1 MSSNREIETPH
12 TLASLQRPID
22 STNGRTLA
30 AAVYSLSGSKKRK
43 RSEIA
48 VGTDGEGI
56 SIYSIQAPE
65 LVASYALPP
74 QTYFT
79 TPPCSVYRKGSKTRP
94 AQRFTYASIVQS
106 TSGVKPQV
114 VCFAEEVQKN
124 STHNPEKYSFVVP
137 KKTSKI
143 VSIDII
149 PLNGARDSNKTSH
162 DVVAILEDG
171 EINCIS
177 ADLTTARWTAD
188 LPILTSS
195 RKAVQD
201 SNGFF
206 IEYASLTNGSAVR
219 RGLLKGRED
228 VVATLDP
235 LTERKSD
242 LLEATPILCI
252 IAQPRQPKLAAKD
265 ARDLH
270 IFSLLPRSSDII
282 THHRP
287 HVQHL
292 LTWAL
297 PQPTQDIPQSHLKSL
312 YSLHAIS
319 GTLHQLLGGAI
330 ISYDLSGTVPRISS
344 ELKPSKGHL
353 QSFVRISPTLIF
365 GISTIS
371 CGLFDTKYNSI
382 QSMVPLMSDTSTS
395 PESKKRKYSSSAEKS
410 ESSFK
415 RLDMLTFFS
424 DIGLAVGLSNHELV
438 GIQIGVNTRL
448 RRSGNARESLLI
460 DSIGKGIRS
469 KRVNPEQKGDGSLP
483 MPISRSIINP
493 IYEVDQ
499 KWSEQTVH
507 LDKYVKN
514 NDVLNFEKLFAVEIG
529 VSLDAKEIK
538 ERKHPQKTPSMTLH
552 KLVNGSEGEKLTNGF
567 GKEEIKTTL
576 ENGDGEIAEESYDEI
591 PLPEWQ
597 LPEVVSDSIR
607 LSHRHKALYALSK
620 IFTWTESAS
629 GTRTIDS
636 VGGEKSSIAV
646 IFFPPNVFQW
656 LLVTGY
662 VTNALIERALRDTS
676 SHNVNQT
683 MSVSNGDI
691 VTAIVNFDP
700 EMRILHAVLNQSSFF
715 PVSEIAQA
723 IKLLIR
729 SLDNGPQPK
738 TTMLLTNSTPPT
750 DDENVEH
757 IESEIE
763 AASQDLDLA
772 LSTLHDGLIIRSQ
785 TLRPA
790 LTRLHSFPAPLIT
803 STLRASLNHHEI
815 IFLIHLLRL
824 ELKDGGW
831 ASRYFFDSGRSTPDA
846 SAGDPSDR
854 AIVIIA
860 SLLSCALDAV
870 GTAGWLTAANNVDSV
885 DSTEDVLHSLLL
897 ETSAALEGIWEA
909 GFMKGLLSDFLRYSR
924 KSTEGKQKP
933 DNRKMRAQGKP
944 ELVHSW
950 QTKDVA
956 QTVEQS
962 MLPLG
967 VSELMGIEHKKV
979 GIGGEIK
986 KRSAR
991 EMGMMISKRVP
1002 KYSLERIVI

>member
-1 MSSNREIETPH
+1 M
-12 TLASLQRPID
+12 
-22 STNGRTLA
+22 
-30 AAVYSLSGSKKRK
+30 
-43 RSEIA
+43 
-48 VGTDGEGI
+48 
-56 SIYSIQAPE
+56 
-65 LVASYALPP
+65 
-74 QTYFT
+74 
-79 TPPCSVYRKGSKTRP
+79 
-94 AQRFTYASIVQS
+94 
-106 TSGVKPQV
+106 
-114 VCFAEEVQKN
+114 
-124 STHNPEKYSFVVP
+124 
-137 KKTSKI
+137 
-143 VSIDII
+143 SIDII
-149 PLNGARDSNKTSH
+149 PLSSARDSDKHSH
-162 DVVAILEDG
+162 DVVTILEDG

-188 LPILTSS
+188 LPTLASS
-195 RKAVQD
+195 RKVVQD
-201 SNGFF
+201 SEGLF

-235 LTERKSD
+235 STEKKSD
-242 LLEATPILCI
+242 LLEVTPILCI
-252 IAQPRQPKLAAKD
+252 IAQPRQPKLVAKD

-270 IFSLLPRSSDII
+270 IFSLLPRSSNTI

-297 PQPTQDIPQSHLKSL
+297 PQPTRDITQSHLKSL

-344 ELKPSKGHL
+344 ELKPSKDHL

-365 GISTIS
+365 GISAAS

-382 QSMVPLMSDTSTS
+382 QSMVPLMSDTSTL
-395 PESKKRKYSSSAEKS
+395 PESKKRKYSHSAEKS

-415 RLDMLTFFS
+415 HLDMLTFFS

-448 RRSGNARESLLI
+448 RKSGNARETLLI

-493 IYEVDQ
+493 IYKVDQ
-499 KWSEQTVH
+499 KWLEQTVH
-507 LDKYVKN
+507 LDEYVKN
-514 NDVLNFEKLFAVEIG
+514 NEVLNFEKLFAVEIG
-529 VSLDAKEIK
+529 VSLDAKDIK
-538 ERKHPQKTPSMTLH
+538 EHKHPRKTPSMASH
-552 KLVNGSEGEKLTNGF
+552 KFVNGSEGENITNGF
-567 GKEEIKTTL
+567 GKEEVKTTL
-576 ENGDGEIAEESYDEI
+576 ENGDGEIAEESSDEI

-597 LPEVVSDSIR
+597 LPKVVPNSIH

-620 IFTWTESAS
+620 IFTWTESANR
-629 GTRTIDS
+629 TRTIDS
-636 VGGEKSSIAV
+636 VGVEKSSIAI

-656 LLVTGY
+656 LLLTGY
-662 VTNALIERALRDTS
+662 VTNALIERALRDKS

-729 SLDNGPQPK
+729 SLDSSLQPK
-738 TTMLLTNSTPPT
+738 ATMLLTNTPPT

-790 LTRLHSFPAPLIT
+790 LTRLHSFPTPLII
-803 STLRASLNHHEI
+803 STLRTSLNHHEI

-831 ASRYFFDSGRSTPDA
+831 ASRYFFDSDRLTPDA

-854 AIVIIA
+854 AIAIIA

-870 GTAGWLTAANNVDSV
+870 GTVGWLTAANSMASV

-933 DNRKMRAQGKP
+933 DNRKLRAQGKP

-979 GIGGEIK
+979 GIGGEVK